1 MQIQTFVKPGFYKDS
16 VALMRVAQALLA
28 DFTLDRATLVMAT
41 PANKEIL
48 AEAGLLQANAQAAG
62 PADLLI
68 VIAGDE
74 AAEVAAATAQ
84 AHVLLEAKPA
94 HSDSAQ
100 AIAPKT
106 LVMGQHR
113 MTDDGV
119 AANLAQIS
127 VPGPYAAAE
136 GLKAIKQGMHVFM
149 FSDNVPLA
157 QEVALKRAAQAKG
170 LLVMGPDCGTAIING
185 VPLGFA
191 NVVRRGAIG
200 FVAASG
206 TGLQEVT
213 TGVHNEGLGVSH
225 ALGTGGRDTGAD
237 VGGIT
242 MLQALDLL
250 IADAQTEVIGI
261 VSKPP
266 APSVA
271 AAVYAKLQAGGKP
284 AVVLF
289 LGDTAHST
297 LPNVHTVRT
306 LEGATAVCAQL
317 ARGEVRGEAIHV
329 HANVTLDDIDAIEDT
344 STSLPVIDFA
354 PGQRYLRGLYSGGTF
369 CTEAQLVASESGIV
383 AWSNVPVDKKRAL
396 KDIHTSQEH
405 TLVDLG
411 DDAFTVGKPHP
422 MIDQGTRIARL
433 LHEAHD
439 PSVAVILLDVVIGYG
454 AHADP
459 AGELV
464 PHIRAAQ
471 ALAVATGRTLAFV
484 AFVCGTEDDPQVRS
498 VQEKTLLSAGVLV
511 AVNSTQAA
519 RLAASLVASAVAPP
533 QA

>member
-28 DFTLDRATLVMAT
+28 EFTLDRATLVMAT

-48 AEAGLLQANAQAAG
+48 DEAGLLQANAQAAG

-74 AAEVAAATAQ
+74 SAEVAAATAQ
-84 AHVLLEAKPA
+84 AHALLEAKPA
-94 HSDSAQ
+94 QSDSAQ

-106 LVMGQHR
+106 MTMGQR
-113 MTDDGV
+113 SMTDKGL

-157 QEVALKRAAQAKG
+157 QEIALKRAAQAKG

-191 NVVRRGAIG
+191 NVVRRGTIG

-213 TGVHNEGLGVSH
+213 TGVHNERLGVSH

-250 IADAQTEVIGI
+250 IADTQTEVIGI

-317 ARGEVRGEAIHV
+317 ARGEAIHV
-329 HANVTLDDIDAIEDT
+329 HAQVTLDDIDAIEDT

-369 CTEAQLVASESGIV
+369 CTEAQLVASESGIA

-396 KDIHTSQEH
+396 KDIYTSQEH

-433 LHEAHD
+433 LQEAHD

-471 ALAVATGRTLAFV
+471 ALATATNRTLAFV
-484 AFVCGTEDDPQVRS
+484 AFVCGTEEDPQVRS

-519 RLAASLVASAVAPP
+519 RLAASLVAALV
-533 QA
+533 